1 MAPTVGAMSSAEG
14 NLTWLPASDHP
25 DLVAPPVAVGLAGVT
40 DVQVARIDPTLADT
54 AAFCAAY
61 DVDPASSANC
71 VVVEGRRGDLTTRAA
86 VMVLA
91 TDRADVNRV
100 VRKHLG
106 VRKIS
111 FADQAVAEELT
122 GMQQGGITPIGLPR
136 DWPILVDQAVAT
148 AGPVVIGAG
157 VRGAKLLLPGAHLAG
172 LPGAMTLDLVLH

>member
-1 MAPTVGAMSSAEG
+1 MPTAEG
-14 NLTWLPASDHP
+14 TLSWKPALDHLE
-25 DLVAPPVAVGLAGVT
+25 LVAPPVAAALPTVPGVR
-40 DVQVARIDPTLADT
+40 VAAIDAALADT
-54 AAFCAAY
+54 AAFCEAY
-61 DVDPASSANC
+61 DVDPAASANC

-111 FADQAVAEELT
+111 FADQALAEELT
-122 GMQQGGITPIGLPR
+122 GMQQGGITPIGLPS
-136 DWPILVDQAVAT
+136 DWPILVDEAVVA

-157 VRGAKLLLPGAHLAG
+157 LRGAKLLLPGALLAG
-172 LPGAMTLDLVLH
+172 LPGAATLDLALH